1 MADKEKNFI
10 SAVIYVHNAE
20 DQIESFLRIVAEIL
34 ADNFDNVEI
43 ICVNDD
49 STDHSV
55 DRIREFSRK
64 EAAFSISVLN
74 MSYFHGL
81 EMAMNAGVDLAIGD
95 FVFEFDSPVSDFDR
109 EEIMQVYYRS
119 LEGYDIV
126 STSPDRGERISSRLF
141 YKTFYHFTAM
151 PYKMETER
159 FRILSRRVINRIS
172 SMNKTIPYR
181 KAVYARCG
189 LKSDNRKYHV
199 NATFKNHEDQKE
211 KGYRSRL
218 AVDSLILFTEVGYR
232 LSMMMTVLMMTITA
246 LMVVYSV
253 VIYITANP
261 VAGWT
266 TTILF
271 LSVAFLGL
279 FGVLTVIIKYLQ
291 LLVDLVFRRKHYS
304 FESIEKLTK

>member
-119 LEGYDIV
+119 LEGYDIEIG
-126 STSPDRGERISSRLF
+126 R
-141 YKTFYHFTAM
+141 A
-151 PYKMETER
+151 
-159 FRILSRRVINRIS
+159 
-172 SMNKTIPYR
+172 
-181 KAVYARCG
+181 
-189 LKSDNRKYHV
+189 HV
-199 NATFKNHEDQKE
+199 
-211 KGYRSRL
+211 
-218 AVDSLILFTEVGYR
+218 
-232 LSMMMTVLMMTITA
+232 
-246 LMVVYSV
+246 
-253 VIYITANP
+253 
-261 VAGWT
+261 
-266 TTILF
+266 
-271 LSVAFLGL
+271 
-279 FGVLTVIIKYLQ
+279 
-291 LLVDLVFRRKHYS
+291 
-304 FESIEKLTK
+304 